1 MRLDKK
7 LAENLPS
14 RSKAADLIKN
24 QRVLVNGKT
33 ITKPGFEVGEED
45 EIEILEA
52 LDFVSRAGH
61 KLEGAFQ
68 AFSFSVKDQV
78 VLDIGA
84 STGGFTECCL
94 NHGAKKVYALDVGHL
109 QLADSLKKDDRVV
122 EMEGRNAREL
132 KKDWFEDDIDFI
144 CMDVS
149 FISSELIL
157 EPVFSQILPQHL
169 AILVKPQFELDPSR
183 LNKNGIVKNEKD
195 RLKAIEKVENFIRKY
210 YKEVKLI
217 DSPIKG
223 RQGNQEAI
231 LYARERR
238 GND

>member
-7 LAENLPS
+7 LAEKQIS
-14 RSKAADLIKN
+14 RSKAADLIRDE
-24 QRVLVNGKT
+24 RVLVNGKVV
-33 ITKPGFEVGEED
+33 TKPSFDVQEQD

-68 AFSFSVKDQV
+68 AFSFSVEDQT

-84 STGGFTECCL
+84 STGGFTQCCL
-94 NHGAKKVYALDVGHL
+94 NHGAAKVYALDVGHL
-109 QLADSLKKDDRVV
+109 QLADSLKQDERVV
-122 EMEGRNAREL
+122 EMEGRNARGL
-132 KKDWFEDDIDFI
+132 KKDWFEDEINFL

-157 EPVFSQILPQHL
+157 EPVFQEIEPEHL
-169 AILVKPQFELDPSR
+169 VLLVKPQFELDPSR

-195 RLKAIEKVENFIRKY
+195 RLKAIDKVNNFINKY
-210 YKEVKLI
+210 YKQVSVI

-223 RQGNQEAI
+223 RGGNQEALI
-231 LYARERR
+231 YARERR